1 MSAKAM
7 AETPRIG
14 VVEANEAR
22 VAGRKEVIRS
32 RCGGVMGDR
41 RERK

>member
-7 AETPRIG
+7 AEAPMIG

-22 VAGRKEVIRS
+22 VAGKLAVRRS